1 MRIGRHVGNNACHFK
16 MLFGCRRAEGQDFA
30 QRLRLAEI
38 TVGGTF
44 RQHGGI
50 GAGQLA
56 VSLPF
61 QNGETEEVEKGRFG
75 KTIAA
80 FGELLILV
88 GNHLLPVLGGQPD
101 ELFDARYLPAHHR
114 TVAECS
120 RRPVIRQRCSLI
132 QTAFDT
138 VHAVA
143 VMERVVAQFETD
155 IEQNQQGG
163 RDTHGQAKDINHRK

>member
-1 MRIGRHVGNNACHFK
+1 MGKRKSSKKVGSAK
-16 MLFGCRRAEGQDFA
+16 QY
-30 QRLRLAEI
+30 
-38 TVGGTF
+38 
-44 RQHGGI
+44 
-50 GAGQLA
+50 
-56 VSLPF
+56 
-61 QNGETEEVEKGRFG
+61 
-75 KTIAA
+75 AA

-88 GNHLLPVLGGQPD
+88 GNHLFPVLSGQPD

-114 TVAECS
+114 TVAECG
-120 RRPVIRQRCSLI
+120 RRPIIRQRCSLI

-163 RDTHGQAKDINHRK
+163 RDTHRQAEDINDRK